1 MSLARLLAE
10 LKIVAESTPVPA
22 TAHHWGSTL
31 SSVVICGCHSTS
43 INHRL
48 PFCSTGAGG
57 SISVARLWMRL
68 RWTWFGVGGRR
79 GNVEYRRAGCGGGV
93 PQTWDD
99 ALAAVRFLDRID
111 APVDRSRMVT
121 IGHSAGGHLALW
133 CASSLPVIAAVS
145 LARVCDLTV
154 AAAARLGNDAVTRF
168 IGCAPSQC
176 PAAYAAV
183 DLVCRLPTAVP
194 QLLVHGGADDVVPV
208 ELSRRY
214 AALAHEAG
222 HRCQLIELSGV
233 GHFEFI
239 DPRTA
244 AWETVLQSLNTVVP
258 PDGALG
264 R

>member
-1 MSLARLLAE
+1 MSLGRLLAE

-22 TAHHWGSTL
+22 TAHHWGSHPEQ
-31 SSVVICGCHSTS
+31 CGDL
-43 INHRL
+43 RL
-48 PFCSTGAGG
+48 PPHVDQPPVAVLFHGG
-57 SISVARLWMRL
+57 FWRQHFGRPIMDAVAVDL
-68 RWTWFGVGGRR
+68 VRR
-79 GNVEYRRAGCGGGV
+79 GWATWNVEYRRADCGGGV

-99 ALAAVRFLDRID
+99 AVAAVRFLDRID

-145 LARVCDLTV
+145 LAGVCDLTV

-168 IGCAPSQC
+168 MGCAPSQC

-244 AWETVLQSLNTVVP
+244 AWETVLQSLST
-258 PDGALG
+258 LG
-264 R
+264 